1 MIGVVMMNK
10 QELRSLGKIEFV
22 KPTTEITI
30 CENFKVRTITKPNK
44 LHKFMYK
51 LLLGWEVKDIDE

>member
-1 MIGVVMMNK
+1 MNK
-10 QELRSLGKIEFV
+10 QELRSLGKIEFI

-30 CENFKVRTITKPNK
+30 CENFKVRTITKPNR